1 VGTKNWFICWQVKG
15 FCLVSNYGPCIRLI
29 RIWKLK
35 PIIHVLTFFFF
46 FSQLDST
53 MQTFSPLNFKIILAD
68 TFFHNR
74 PHTNKQMCAHELDCS
89 FQKIAPLRPQNF
101 LPIVLKI
108 FLFSN
113 SCETDLLLQ
122 LNINH
127 ALTNIFIY
135 F

>member
-46 FSQLDST
+46 FFFSQLDST

-74 PHTNKQMCAHELDCS
+74 PHTNKQMCASRIRLQFPKDCTS
-89 FQKIAPLRPQNF
+89 PPTKFPSNCVKDF
-101 LPIVLKI
+101 FI
-108 FLFSN
+108 FKFMLVCMKQICCYN
-113 SCETDLLLQ
+113 
-122 LNINH
+122 
-127 ALTNIFIY
+127 
-135 F
+135 